1 MIRNLKQYWRTLK
14 RRSLPGLLLG
24 MLLPIMAL
32 LAWHTTYTYLE
43 QEVMELMTSLSETSK
58 TEPTSGNDTG
68 LRVHQ
73 KL

>member
-1 MIRNLKQYWRTLK
+1 
-14 RRSLPGLLLG
+14 

-43 QEVMELMTSLSETSK
+43 QEVMELMMSLSETSK
-58 TEPTSGNDTG
+58 TEPTSGNDIG